1 MHLVTD
7 QNFHTDVLQAT
18 TPGLVDFWAAWCGP
32 CQRLATIVEEV
43 AALRGDTLRVCK
55 MDIDQ
60 NPETPSR
67 YGVRGIPTLML
78 FQGGT
83 LVATRVGGDLTVSQL
98 QAWVDQSL
106 AR

>member
-1 MHLVTD
+1 
-7 QNFHTDVLQAT
+7 
-18 TPGLVDFWAAWCGP
+18 
-32 CQRLATIVEEV
+32 
-43 AALRGDTLRVCK
+43 